1 VASQARRVIAIA
13 TEIENMTVMTYAAR
27 LAALSSFAV
36 AVTLQVALAQ
46 PAEADKP
53 FEPTVGQQGKD
64 VVWVPTPQALVDRML
79 DMAKLTASDIHYDL
93 GSGDGRTVITAA
105 KRGATATGVEFNP
118 KMVELSRANAAKEGV
133 TDKATFIQ
141 GDIFQTDFS
150 KATVITLFLLPEL
163 NERLRPTI
171 LGMKPGTRVVS
182 NSFSMGDWQPDERA
196 EVTEDCRGYCRAL
209 FWIVPAKVDGSWA
222 IDQGTSSRAL
232 SLKQEYQNLTGTITE
247 GNVITPVTAGKLK
260 GDEISFVAAGVEYIG
275 KVDGNTIAGTTKSGE
290 TWQAKRDL
298 RAVTAEAPAQKPQPP
313 VSVPQSPGLE
323 TSAPPAAPPAPA
335 APKTPAAEAKSEQ
348 TPFVPEV
355 SQDGKDVVWWPTANT
370 LVNKM
375 LDLAKLTAKDR
386 LIDLGSGDGRTVI
399 IAAQRGSAALG
410 IEYNP
415 KMVEL
420 SRFNAKKAGV
430 SDKATFRRA
439 DLFKTDFSKADV
451 LTLFLLPE
459 INERLRP
466 TILRMKPGTRVVSN
480 SFEMGDWEPDQVAEV
495 EDDCQTYCKAL
506 LWIVPARVEG
516 RWRMGRDTVTLKQTF
531 QTFSGAIRRGK
542 AVTKITNGRLNGNE
556 ITFTAGD
563 NEYTGTVNG
572 RRIEGVTKAG
582 QKWNARRA

>member
-1 VASQARRVIAIA
+1 
-13 TEIENMTVMTYAAR
+13 MTVIMRAAR

-36 AVTLQVALAQ
+36 ALTLQAALAQ
-46 PAEADKP
+46 PAEANKP

-79 DMAKLTASDIHYDL
+79 DMVKLTPGDIHFDL

-133 TDKATFIQ
+133 GDKATFIE
-141 GDIFQTDFS
+141 GDIFKTDFS
-150 KATVITLFLLPEL
+150 KATVITLFLLPDL
-163 NERLRPTI
+163 NVRLRPSI
-171 LGMKPGTRVVS
+171 LDMKPGTRVVS
-182 NSFSMGDWQPDERA
+182 NSFSMGEWQPDERA
-196 EVTEDCRGYCRAL
+196 EVTEGCTGYCRAL
-209 FWIVPAKVDGSWA
+209 FWIVPAKVDGAWTMDRGAAS
-222 IDQGTSSRAL
+222 GAL
-232 SLKQEYQNLTGTITE
+232 ALKQEFQNFTGTIAD
-247 GNVITPVTAGKLK
+247 GNVITPVTDGTLK
-260 GDEISFVAAGVEYIG
+260 GDEVTFTAAGVRYTG
-275 KVDGNTIAGTTKSGE
+275 KVDGDTMAGTTEAGVA
-290 TWQAKRDL
+290 WQAKRAAP
-298 RAVTAEAPAQKPQPP
+298 AVTAQ
-313 VSVPQSPGLE
+313 
-323 TSAPPAAPPAPA
+323 APA
-335 APKTPAAEAKSEQ
+335 APQPVPAPMAAETPAASPKADEAPAPAPKAETPAAKAPDATAKGEQ
-348 TPFVPEV
+348 APFVPEI

-375 LDLAKLTAKDR
+375 LDLAKLTPKDR

-399 IAAQRGSAALG
+399 TAAQRGSTALG
-410 IEYNP
+410 IEFNP

-430 SDKATFRRA
+430 TDKATFRRG
-439 DLFKTDFSKADV
+439 DIFKTNFQNADV

-459 INERLRP
+459 LNERLRP

-495 EDDCQTYCKAL
+495 EDDCQSYCKAL

-516 RWRMGRDTVTLKQTF
+516 RWRMGRNTITIKQNF
-531 QTFSGAIRRGK
+531 QTFTGSIRRGRV
-542 AVTKITNGRLNGNE
+542 VTPITNGKLNGSE

-563 NEYTGTVNG
+563 TEYSGTVNG
-572 RRIEGVTKAG
+572 RRITGITKSG
-582 QKWNARRA
+582 TKWSARRA

>member
-1 VASQARRVIAIA
+1 MH
-13 TEIENMTVMTYAAR
+13 MTFKTYAAR
-27 LAALSSFAV
+27 LAAISTFAIAITLNI
-36 AVTLQVALAQ
+36 AVAQ
-46 PAEADKP
+46 PAEKP
-53 FEPTVGQQGKD
+53 FEPTVGQEGKD

-79 DMAKLTASDIHYDL
+79 DMVKLTASDIHFDL

-133 TDKATFIQ
+133 ADKATFIQ

-182 NSFSMGDWQPDERA
+182 NSFSMGDWQPDERT

-209 FWIVPAKVDGSWA
+209 FWIVPAKVDGDWT

-232 SLKQEYQNLTGTITE
+232 SLKQVYQNLTGTITE

-260 GDEISFVAAGVEYIG
+260 GDEISFVAAGIEYTG
-275 KVDGNTIAGTTKSGE
+275 KVAGDTIAGTTKSGE
-290 TWQAKRDL
+290 TWQAKRG
-298 RAVTAEAPAQKPQPP
+298 AVTAQAPAPQSEAPKAT
-313 VSVPQSPGLE
+313 VPQSPGLE
-323 TSAPPAAPPAPA
+323 TSAPPASAAEPA
-335 APKTPAAEAKSEQ
+335 APKTPEATEAKSEQ
-348 TPFVPEV
+348 PPFVPEV

-375 LDLAKLTAKDR
+375 LDLAKLTPKDR

-399 IAAQRGSAALG
+399 TAAQRGSTALG

-415 KMVEL
+415 KMIEL

-430 SDKATFRRA
+430 SDKASFRRA

-506 LWIVPARVEG
+506 LWIVPARIEG

-531 QTFSGAIRRGK
+531 QTFSGTIRRGRT
-542 AVTKITNGRLNGNE
+542 VTKITNGRLNGNE

>member
-1 VASQARRVIAIA
+1 
-13 TEIENMTVMTYAAR
+13 MTVMTYAAR
-27 LAALSSFAV
+27 LAALSSFAI
-36 AVTLQVALAQ
+36 AVTMYVALAQ

-64 VVWVPTPQALVDRML
+64 VVWVPTPQALVDKML
-79 DMAKLTASDIHYDL
+79 DMVKLTSGDIHFDL

-105 KRGATATGVEFNP
+105 KRGVTATGVEFNP

-133 TDKATFIQ
+133 GDKATFIQ

-163 NERLRPTI
+163 NVRLRPTI
-171 LGMKPGTRVVS
+171 LDMKPGTRVVS
-182 NSFSMGDWQPDERA
+182 NSFAMGDWQPDERA
-196 EVTEDCRGYCRAL
+196 EVTEDCKGYCRAL
-209 FWIVPAKVDGSWA
+209 FWIVPAKVDGTWT
-222 IDQGTSSRAL
+222 IDRGAASGTL
-232 SLKQEYQNLTGTITE
+232 TLKQEFQSFTGTIAN
-247 GNVITPVTAGKLK
+247 GNVITPVTDGKLK
-260 GDEISFVAAGVEYIG
+260 GGEISFIAAGVEYTG
-275 KVDGNTIAGTTKSGE
+275 KVDGETIAGTTKSGE
-290 TWQAKRDL
+290 TWQAKRGVP
-298 RAVTAEAPAQKPQPP
+298 AVTAQAPASKPAD
-313 VSVPQSPGLE
+313 VSVPQSPALE
-323 TSAPPAAPPAPA
+323 MSPPPAPQATTPKASA
-335 APKTPAAEAKSEQ
+335 AAAKAEQ
-348 TPFVPEV
+348 PPFVPEI

-375 LDLAKLTAKDR
+375 LDLAKLTPKDR

-399 IAAQRGSAALG
+399 TAAQRGSIALG
-410 IEYNP
+410 IEFNP

-439 DLFKTDFSKADV
+439 DIFRTNFSHADV

-459 INERLRP
+459 LNERLRP
-466 TILRMKPGTRVVSN
+466 TILRMRPGTRVVSN

-516 RWRMGRDTVTLKQTF
+516 RWRMGRDTITLKQKF
-531 QTFSGAIRRGK
+531 QTFTGAIRRGRV
-542 AVTKITNGRLNGNE
+542 VTPIANGKLNGNE
-556 ITFTAGD
+556 LTFTAGGTD
-563 NEYTGTVNG
+563 YTGKVNG
-572 RRIEGVTKAG
+572 RWIEGVTKSGA
-582 QKWNARRA
+582 KWSARRA

>member
-1 VASQARRVIAIA
+1 LIA
-13 TEIENMTVMTYAAR
+13 TEIETMTVMTYAAR
-27 LAALSSFAV
+27 LAALSSLAV
-36 AVTLQVALAQ
+36 AVTLQVAFAQ

-53 FEPTVGQQGKD
+53 FEPIVGQQGKD
-64 VVWVPTPQALVDRML
+64 VVWVPTPQALVDKML
-79 DMAKLTASDIHYDL
+79 DMAKLTPSDIHFDL

-133 TDKATFIQ
+133 ADKTTFIQ

-150 KATVITLFLLPEL
+150 KANVITLFLLPDL
-163 NERLRPTI
+163 NVRLRPTI
-171 LGMKPGTRVVS
+171 LDMKPGTRVVS
-182 NSFSMGDWQPDERA
+182 NSFSMGEWQPDERA

-209 FWIVPAKVDGSWA
+209 FWIVPAKVDGNWTM
-222 IDQGTSSRAL
+222 DRDSSSGAL
-232 SLKQEYQNLTGTITE
+232 ALKQEFQNFTGTIAN
-247 GNVITPVTAGKLK
+247 GNVITPVTDGKLK
-260 GDEISFVAAGVEYIG
+260 GDEITFTAAGVRYTG
-275 KVDGNTIAGTTKSGE
+275 KVDGDTMAGTTESGT
-290 TWQAKRDL
+290 TWQAKRGVQ
-298 RAVTAEAPAQKPQPP
+298 AAQAPASKPADA
-313 VSVPQSPGLE
+313 SVPQSPALE
-323 TSAPPAAPPAPA
+323 MSPPPAAAPQAPAPKA
-335 APKTPAAEAKSEQ
+335 AETPAPKAPDTAAKKEEQ
-348 TPFVPEV
+348 PPFVPEI

-375 LDLAKLTAKDR
+375 LDLAKLTPKDR

-399 IAAQRGSAALG
+399 TAAQRGSNALG

-430 SDKATFRRA
+430 TDKATFRRG
-439 DLFKTDFSKADV
+439 DIFRTNFSNADV

-459 INERLRP
+459 LNERLRP

-516 RWRMGRDTVTLKQTF
+516 RWLMGRDVVTLKQKF
-531 QTFSGAIRRGK
+531 QNFSGSIRRGK
-542 AVTKITNGRLNGNE
+542 VITPIKDGKLNGNE
-556 ITFTAGD
+556 ITFTAGGT
-563 NEYTGTVNG
+563 EYTGKIDG
-572 RRIEGVTKAG
+572 RSIRGVTKSG
-582 QKWNARRA
+582 TKWSARRV

>member
-1 VASQARRVIAIA
+1 
-13 TEIENMTVMTYAAR
+13 MTVMTYAAR

-36 AVTLQVALAQ
+36 AVTLQIALAQ

-64 VVWVPTPQALVDRML
+64 VVWVPTPQALVDKML
-79 DMAKLTASDIHYDL
+79 DMVKLTPRDIHFDL

-118 KMVELSRANAAKEGV
+118 KMVALSRANAAKEGV
-133 TDKATFIQ
+133 SDKATFVH
-141 GDIFQTDFS
+141 GDIFETDFS

-163 NERLRPTI
+163 NVRLRPTI
-171 LGMKPGTRVVS
+171 LDMKPGTRVVS
-182 NSFSMGDWQPDERA
+182 NSFAMGEWQPDERA

-209 FWIVPAKVDGSWA
+209 FWIVPAKVDGTWTM
-222 IDQGTSSRAL
+222 DRGSSSSAL
-232 SLKQEYQNLTGTITE
+232 ALKQEFQNFTGTIAN
-247 GNVITPVTAGKLK
+247 GNVVAPITDGKLK
-260 GDEISFVAAGVEYIG
+260 GDEISFTAAGVEYTG
-275 KVDGNTIAGTTKSGE
+275 KVDGDTIAGTTKSGE
-290 TWQAKRDL
+290 TWQAR
-298 RAVTAEAPAQKPQPP
+298 RSAPAVTAQ
-313 VSVPQSPGLE
+313 
-323 TSAPPAAPPAPA
+323 APA
-335 APKTPAAEAKSEQ
+335 ATPNPAPMAAETPAVIPNTPKAPDTSAKKEEQ
-348 TPFVPEV
+348 PPFVPEI

-375 LDLAKLTAKDR
+375 LDLAKLTPKDR

-399 IAAQRGSAALG
+399 TAAQRGSTALG

-430 SDKATFRRA
+430 TDKATFRRG
-439 DLFKTDFSKADV
+439 DIFKTDFSNADV

-459 INERLRP
+459 LNERLRP
-466 TILRMKPGTRVVSN
+466 TILRMRPGTRVVSN

-506 LWIVPARVEG
+506 LWIVPARIDG
-516 RWRMGRDTVTLKQTF
+516 RWRMGRDTITMKQTF
-531 QTFSGAIRRGK
+531 QTFTGTIRRGK
-542 AVTKITNGRLNGNE
+542 VVTPITDGKLNGSE
-556 ITFTAGD
+556 ITFTAGGT
-563 NEYTGTVNG
+563 EYTGKVDG
-572 RRIEGVTKAG
+572 RWMTGVTKSG
-582 QKWNARRA
+582 TKWSARRA